1 MRVQSRRHLTLKLDA
16 RRNLL
21 SKQGM
26 PVDGINRREHR
37 CLRDRWANRR
47 EHRCLRDRWA
57 YLARFLLLELWCVG
71 QAVALRFLHGIRGGR
86 SDRLHLTFRRTHL
99 VEDGSEEQASS
110 SRLPAD
116 SKKKPRGRLR
126 VIGDRMLEHKGDLVA
141 LIHDWNVAMPDDP
154 TMMRIPD
161 PRENL
166 FEFELVE

>member
-1 MRVQSRRHLTLKLDA
+1 
-16 RRNLL
+16 
-21 SKQGM
+21 M
-26 PVDGINRREHR
+26 PVDDINRKERR
-37 CLRDRWANRR
+37 CI
-47 EHRCLRDRWA
+47 RDRWA
-57 YLARFLLLELWCVG
+57 YWARFALLELWCAG

-86 SDRLHLTFRRTHL
+86 SDRLHLTFRRTHQ

-154 TMMRIPD
+154 TMIRIPD
-161 PRENL
+161 PPRESVRVRACGVTEDIHQGFLQRGGGKNL
-166 FEFELVE
+166 SMYRALFARRWQEFEHV